1 MERYPDVDFCQQML
15 SSNELENI
23 FSLTMGQAGQG
34 GYHAGAEQ
42 MARLL
47 ETVCRKQEIIRNPD
61 VGVSVPVSNS
71 RPYPQRMKQRHGDWN
86 NGDLLGDAPEHVAKR
101 LKVDE
106 GVERE
111 AIRKMRNR
119 LAPRERAKAKKG
131 GGIRV

>member
-1 MERYPDVDFCQQML
+1 M
-15 SSNELENI
+15 
-23 FSLTMGQAGQG
+23 
-34 GYHAGAEQ
+34 H
-42 MARLL
+42 
-47 ETVCRKQEIIRNPD
+47 ETVCRKQEIIRDPSS
-61 VGVSVPVSNS
+61 GVSVPVSNS

-119 LAPRERAKAKKG
+119 LAPRPRPRRGVESVCDGRARDGQRRARG
-131 GGIRV
+131 GRGPLGVRVHFKCESVARELSRV

>member
-1 MERYPDVDFCQQML
+1 M
-15 SSNELENI
+15 
-23 FSLTMGQAGQG
+23 
-34 GYHAGAEQ
+34 H
-42 MARLL
+42 
-47 ETVCRKQEIIRNPD
+47 ETVCRKQEIIRDPAS
-61 VGVSVPVSNS
+61 GVSVPVSNS

-119 LAPRERAKAKKG
+119 LAPGASQGQEGGWNPCVTAGRATASGVRGVG
-131 GGIRV
+131 GPPLGYVCTSNVNQSPASCV